1 MKERQL
7 AEALMRELAARQ
19 VPCRLGDAVPYGQ
32 KVSVLTDHGA
42 TLGSLICYWGKKGP
56 KVTRHELQRAAGT
69 SGQRLEEAVD
79 AAIRRATGALDLA
92 AGSAAPEHDQAGVQV
107 WVDGSFIKKGSRIAC
122 GWGLAI
128 LRDGQEIHRAS
139 GSEVAEGFEAQ
150 WNIAGEVTAV
160 LRALDWCRENGIRA
174 VAIYHDYEGLAKW
187 PLGQWKARNPYT
199 QAYARA
205 VRESGIGVDWRKV
218 RAHSGESRNDL
229 VDGLAREAAEA
240 ALSKA

>member
-1 MKERQL
+1 MKERRL

-19 VPCRLGDAVPYGQ
+19 VPCCLGDAVPYGQ
-32 KVSVLTDHGA
+32 KVSVLTDQGA
-42 TLGSLICYWGKKGP
+42 SVGSLICYWGKKGP
-56 KVTRHELQRAAGT
+56 KVTRHELQRGMD
-69 SGQRLEEAVD
+69 QRLAEAVD
-79 AAIRRATGALDLA
+79 AAVQRATGALDLG
-92 AGSAAPEHDQAGVQV
+92 AGSAAAAHDEAGVQI
-107 WVDGSFIKKGSRIAC
+107 WVDGSFIKSGNRIAC

-128 LRDGQEIHRAS
+128 FRDGQEVHRAS

-160 LRALDWCRENGIRA
+160 LRAVDWCRENGIAA
-174 VAIYHDYEGLAKW
+174 VAVYYDYEGLAKW

-205 VRESGIGVDWRKV
+205 VRESGIDVDWRKV

-240 ALSKA
+240 ALSTA